1 MPTCRNCGSHVTDQF
16 ARVFGDNEDT
26 VHSCMGCGSN
36 AELGLKPDGEPANRQ
51 TAWSDGG

>member
-36 AELGLKPDGEPANRQ
+36 AELGLRPDGEPANRQ